1 MKKKQVSV
9 SPWFYAIVVTVCF
22 LLPGIVYGGVKM
34 PSFVLDSALDDSVVK
49 SDNFSGNVL
58 LITFFATWCS
68 PCVQEVPNFVKL
80 QSEYKDQGFS
90 VVAIS
95 VDQADSGGI
104 ASFAE
109 KKGINYPVLMFSQSV
124 LEDFGGVY
132 GIPAS
137 FMVNRKGE
145 VVKRYTGYVAHAIL
159 AKDIKTLL

>member
-9 SPWFYAIVVTVCF
+9 SSWFYTIVVAVFF
-22 LLPGIVYGGVKM
+22 LLPAVVYGGVKM

-49 SDNFSGNVL
+49 SEKFSGNVL
-58 LITFFATWCS
+58 LVTFFATWCS

-80 QSEYKDQGFS
+80 QDEYEEKGFS

-95 VDQADSGGI
+95 VDQTGPDGI

-145 VVKRYTGYVAHAIL
+145 VVKRYTGYVAHAVL
-159 AKDIKTLL
+159 ARDIKTLL